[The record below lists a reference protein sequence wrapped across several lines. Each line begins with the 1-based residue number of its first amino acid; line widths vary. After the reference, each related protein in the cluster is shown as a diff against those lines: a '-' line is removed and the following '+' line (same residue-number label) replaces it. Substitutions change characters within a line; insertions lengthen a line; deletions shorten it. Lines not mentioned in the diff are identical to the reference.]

1 MKKIL
6 VVAVMLVALG
16 VTADVVTNSWIGA
29 DGAAWGTAANW
40 SAGHVPDGTEYVI
53 FPDKGSSYSIN
64 VDGDYSVGCF
74 YVDYRNGTGTV
85 DITLTGSGRI
95 TGTGTDTHYLR
106 TNRRL
111 VLESGVTLD
120 LSTKASGKHFMLYN
134 GLVVKAGATNLVD
147 ALHLHWNGSYVHLAG
162 GTMNTQS
169 YISYRLSHTIR
180 IDDGSFLS
188 SSRFM
193 IASDASNPALS
204 FVQNGGYAT
213 VKDVELSERSSVTMN
228 GGTFQFRAVPSI
240 ADDATLN
247 FNGGTNDFAVAL
259 TDTGLAKRF
268 LCGNEKTAVKVSA
281 VADLALLF
289 GESCTVTAPLS
300 VAGGVYFTNAVTVTS
315 TQPVF
320 LGSLF
325 DYAEAANLGATVK
338 FPAIVLNGAFPFRT
352 RGKTRNIYIEG
363 PMTFRATADITS
375 RHGTRPYPFVAG
387 DITIDTRDWNDAS
400 TTHTIMLEMA
410 PSDDATLTIRGGGT
424 VQLIQHYAVSHKLFR
439 SVVVEDGTTL
449 TLIDCGGTDGRLH
462 TDKFVLGPNTT
473 LNLDMSTTSTTEFNA
488 LIASKWEIDPTARI
502 NVTLPSSSVFTTG
515 ATAILQDEGSDS
527 MPVPSGQIT
536 YSGDQSG
543 TIVNAG
549 SSLMLVRKTV
559 TEPDGAYT
567 YEWTGN
573 GTSALWSDAANW
585 SGQAA
590 PPQNQVCA
598 FGACDTRTTCQ
609 FDQLNPAGSTVGNIT
624 FRGSAV
630 SSFRITGKQLT
641 YSSRATDGGGG
652 SSICSYSAMP
662 QTIANCARSTS
673 NISFTSRGLGS
684 VELTGGFEVKDGN
697 NTAMY
702 VTGDIRCRTTGVSN
716 AGWKKWGTLQFVSNP
731 TRQRSR
737 FFQMAGDM
745 TFFAQTLDLSVP
757 QAGIRVAKGA
767 TLTFLNGLETSRYK
781 WTAVPQL
788 IVVDG
793 TLDIQAPFIGGVKQ
807 YYGGEGTL
815 KIALP
820 TPSTAAS
827 RISFADTLSVEVPAA
842 WPTVNADGAET
853 PLALGALGGRP
864 VIHAANGWT
873 YGPAAGTETTTA
885 SADRAAYINAGAT
898 LAVEPG
904 GGVATFVD
912 PVAGPGTLEITNGTL
927 KVTGGISS
935 ETSLAV
941 AANGAFAWDADAE
954 VAGLS
959 VAPGGTLAF
968 SGGVLTVADDVSLA
982 DVTLQDADNLLE
994 SSSGWQRILV
1004 AKSVSGTPD
1013 MPPSWETQLV
1023 ELESGMVAFEVH
1035 DVRGTTIIFR

>member
-85 DITLTGSGRI
+85 DFTLTGAGRI

-120 LSTKASGKHFMLYN
+120 LDTEAGNTHFMLYN
-134 GLVVKAGATNLVD
+134 GVVVKAGATNLVD

-162 GTMNTQS
+162 GFMNTRS
-169 YISYRLSHTIR
+169 YISYRNSHTIR

-188 SSRFM
+188 SAKFM

-204 FVQNGGYAT
+204 VVQNGGYAT
-213 VKDVELSERSSVTMN
+213 VKDVTLSDLSTFTMN
-228 GGTFQFRAVPSI
+228 DGTFQFRAVPSI
-240 ADDATLN
+240 AEGTTLN
-247 FNGGTNDFAVAL
+247 FNGGTNDFTLAL

-268 LCGNEKTAVKVSA
+268 LCGNEKTAINVSA
-281 VADLALLF
+281 TTGLALLF
-289 GESCTVTAPLS
+289 GESCTITAPLS
-300 VAGGVYFTNAVTVTS
+300 VAGGICFTNAVTVTS
-315 TQPVF
+315 KQPVF
-320 LGSLF
+320 LGSLY
-325 DYAEAANLGATVK
+325 DYAETADLGATVK
-338 FPAIVLNGAFPFRT
+338 FPAIILNGAFPFQT
-352 RGKTRNIYIEG
+352 RGKTRTIYVEG

-375 RHGTRPYPFVAG
+375 RAGTRPYPFVAG
-387 DITIDTRDWNDAS
+387 DITIDTRDWNDDS
-400 TTHTIMLEMA
+400 TTHTIMLELA
-410 PSDDATLTIRGGGT
+410 PSDDATLTIKGGGT
-424 VQLIQHYAVSHKLFR
+424 VQLIQHYAVTHKLFR
-439 SVVVEDGTTL
+439 SVVVEEGTTL
-449 TLIDCGGTDGRLH
+449 TLIDHGGTDGRLH
-462 TDKFVLGPNTT
+462 TDKFVLGPNAT
-473 LNLDMSTTSTTEFNA
+473 LNLDMTTTSTTEFNA

-502 NVTLPSSSVFTTG
+502 NVTLPSSSAFTTG

-527 MPVPSGQIT
+527 LPVPSGQIT
-536 YSGDQSG
+536 YSGDQAG

-549 SSLMLVRKTV
+549 GSIMLVRKTV
-559 TEPDGAYT
+559 TEPDGTYQ
-567 YEWTGN
+567 YEWTGG
-573 GTSALWSDAANW
+573 GTSALWSDADNW
-585 SGQAA
+585 SGQVA
-590 PPQNQVCA
+590 PPESVVCA
-598 FGACDTRTTCQ
+598 FGACDAKTTSQ
-609 FDQLNPAGSTVGNIT
+609 FDKFNPAGSTVGNIT
-624 FRGSAV
+624 FRGAAV
-630 SSFRITGKQLT
+630 SPFRITGSQLT

-662 QTIANCARSTS
+662 QTIAICARSTS
-673 NISFTSRGLGS
+673 GISFTSRGLGS
-684 VELTGGFEVKDGN
+684 LELTAGFEVKN
-697 NTAMY
+697 NANTTMH
-702 VTGDIRCRTTGVSN
+702 VTGDIRCRTTGVK
-716 AGWKKWGTLQFVSNP
+716 AAWKKWGTLQFVSHP

-745 TFFAQTLDLSVP
+745 TFFDQTLNLSVP
-757 QAGIRVAKGA
+757 QAGIRVANGA
-767 TLTFLNGLETSRYK
+767 TLTFQNGSESSKYQ

-820 TPSTAAS
+820 TPSAAAS

-842 WPTVNADGAET
+842 WPTVNAGGANT

-873 YGPAAGTETTTA
+873 YGPAAGTETTT
-885 SADRAAYINAGAT
+885 SPSDRAAYICAGAT

-912 PVAGPGTLEITNGTL
+912 PVDGPGTLEITNGTL

-935 ETSLAV
+935 ETALAV
-941 AANGAFAWDADAE
+941 AANGTFAWNADTE
-954 VAGLS
+954 VASLA
-959 VAPGGTLAF
+959 VAAGGTLAF

-994 SSSGWQRILV
+994 SSSGWQRIFV

-1013 MPPSWETQLV
+1013 MPPSWETRTISL
-1023 ELESGMVAFEVH
+1023 GDGTVAFDVH